1 MTASPLAADASPES
15 IAAPAAMRLSIAHL
29 LLWIAGTALVVAL
42 FPVNWLG
49 GPDLLMDRESY
60 FQKVQAR
67 QTLERLSVV
76 AVAPC
81 YGAAIASLLVACS
94 RLLFRRPGFPSLP
107 GHWPLIHLGL
117 WILIVGIIIR
127 GTPDRDFSPYN
138 LHLLRQHHGAA
149 LVILFVVLLA
159 AAIGAVLA
167 VRDPWRWRMAVR
179 CHLVAV
185 VVPIVAFL
193 IVPPASERSL
203 AMTGTLVV
211 LCWYIAALIAVLG
224 GLWDFIT
231 RERFDLFHWVGVISL
246 LGILAHPPLTW
257 LIADM
262 AY

>member
-1 MTASPLAADASPES
+1 
-15 IAAPAAMRLSIAHL
+15 
-29 LLWIAGTALVVAL
+29 VAL
-42 FPVNWLG
+42 FPVDWLD

-60 FQKVQAR
+60 FQKAQAR

-81 YGAAIASLLVACS
+81 YGAAIASLLVAGS
-94 RLLFRRPGFPSLP
+94 RLLFRRPGFPALP

-117 WILIVGIIIR
+117 WILIVGVIISE
-127 GTPDRDFSPYN
+127 TPRRPFSFYN

-159 AAIGAVLA
+159 AAIGAVSA
-167 VRDPWRWRMAVR
+167 VRDPWRWRVAVR

-185 VVPIVAFL
+185 IVPIIAFL
-193 IVPPASERSL
+193 IMPLESQSAF
-203 AMTGTLVV
+203 AMTGMLVV

-224 GLWDFIT
+224 GLWDFIA
-231 RERFDLFHWVGVISL
+231 RERFDLFHWVGVVSL